1 MLRFD
6 PILESFVAKDNR
18 DVLALRKLSED
29 ERVEMSKGLVESVYK
44 ATAERAMGLD
54 YDDVAQS
61 EGDITKIQ
69 DYATL
74 KASIDL
80 LQGMQSNLK
89 EKIQDL
95 DTVVSAHQNL
105 MNNAG
110 NFEQGFRV
118 GNTGVI
124 LLYNNMAMS
133 LVCSVSFLISTTV
146 DYVKEPVGDYSAH
159 FRTNASSH
167 RGFPTVMLDSL
178 AKFNTL
184 AVNGDLAK
192 FFEVSFSKRAL
203 VGSTV
208 GVSAAVLIGVGVA
221 FSIVPLIRE
230 AVYQFYHTRVK
241 FSDHLRLQASFLEM
255 NRAKLGSNKDMK
267 KTAQKQET
275 VMKNL
280 QTLADKID
288 VDQKNSTK
296 RAENDIK
303 RENNTI
309 SMNSPAVAAPS
320 HDGHDSLL

>member
-6 PILESFVAKDNR
+6 PILESFVSKDNR
-18 DVLALRKLSED
+18 DALAYRKLSED
-29 ERVEMSKGLVESVYK
+29 EKVEMSKSLVESIYK

-54 YDDVAQS
+54 YDDVEQS
-61 EGDITKIQ
+61 HGDITKIR
-69 DYATL
+69 DYTTL
-74 KASIDL
+74 KQSIDL
-80 LQGMQSNLK
+80 LQSMQSNLK

-105 MNNAG
+105 INNAN

-124 LLYNNMAMS
+124 LLYNNIAMA
-133 LVCSVSFLISTTV
+133 LVCSVSFLIATTV
-146 DYVKEPVGDYSAH
+146 DYVKEPVGDYTAH
-159 FRTNASSH
+159 FRNNVALH
-167 RGFPTVMLDSL
+167 RGYPTIMLDSL
-178 AKFNTL
+178 SKFNKL

-203 VGSTV
+203 AGSTI
-208 GVSAAVLIGVGVA
+208 GVSAAILVGIGIS

-230 AVYQFYHTRVK
+230 IVYQFYHSRVK

-255 NRAKLGSNKDMK
+255 NRAKLAANKDMK
-267 KTAQKQET
+267 KASQKQEA

-280 QTLADKID
+280 IKLADAVD

-296 RAENDIK
+296 KAENEIK

-309 SMNSPAVAAPS
+309 SMDSPAISAPTAS
-320 HDGHDSLL
+320 GHDSLL